1 MESFENDDEK
11 NEYEYEYDNE
21 YINEKEKDEELIE
34 KKFENAI
41 KSENCENELLSLI
54 DLSFISNFCEIWKFR
69 IYEELCLYTFKN
81 KNFSQFEKYFDIIIE
96 LYGNIDYYKKD
107 ELFTKIL
114 NIFFSFEG
122 KYSTLTYIIN
132 IIFKILQK
140 YKETDK
146 IIEIVN
152 IITKKYL
159 IIILDRVLYFVIQPP
174 KSKLFLMKLF
184 YKKFKIIS
192 KEKYAEMIF
201 SFPVSGNLISFIDCS
216 IIIYDQNN
224 HILQEIKNAHKK
236 KINYLC
242 IIDENNFITCSDDKS
257 IKTWNKLNK
266 FFIIHKIIINAHDKV
281 INKVLYTKNKM
292 IISCSDNM
300 IIKIWELVNNKYQN
314 VTILMN
320 QNNDILFEQK
330 FSSIIYLEDKN
341 MLISC
346 CRGISFWNCNNFELI
361 YYDNINFSNSTDL
374 CRINED
380 EIIVYEG
387 YENNNLMKIFSI
399 SKKKLIKIIRNSFK
413 LFSILPLKN
422 DFFLVGGNN
431 LSLYNNKNLIPI
443 EYIFNKKLDYRDFN
457 GKLCLNIINGE
468 YETIKKICLFKDNQ
482 ILITYNSKNLLI
494 EIDL

>member
-1 MESFENDDEK
+1 
-11 NEYEYEYDNE
+11 
-21 YINEKEKDEELIE
+21 
-34 KKFENAI
+34 
-41 KSENCENELLSLI
+41 
-54 DLSFISNFCEIWKFR
+54 
-69 IYEELCLYTFKN
+69 
-81 KNFSQFEKYFDIIIE
+81 
-96 LYGNIDYYKKD
+96 
-107 ELFTKIL
+107 
-114 NIFFSFEG
+114 
-122 KYSTLTYIIN
+122 
-132 IIFKILQK
+132 
-140 YKETDK
+140 
-146 IIEIVN
+146 
-152 IITKKYL
+152 
-159 IIILDRVLYFVIQPP
+159 
-174 KSKLFLMKLF
+174 
-184 YKKFKIIS
+184 
-192 KEKYAEMIF
+192 
-201 SFPVSGNLISFIDCS
+201 
-216 IIIYDQNN
+216 
-224 HILQEIKNAHKK
+224 
-236 KINYLC
+236 
-242 IIDENNFITCSDDKS
+242 
-257 IKTWNKLNK
+257 
-266 FFIIHKIIINAHDKV
+266 
-281 INKVLYTKNKM
+281 
-292 IISCSDNM
+292 M

-346 CRGISFWNCNNFELI
+346 YRGISFWNCNNFELI